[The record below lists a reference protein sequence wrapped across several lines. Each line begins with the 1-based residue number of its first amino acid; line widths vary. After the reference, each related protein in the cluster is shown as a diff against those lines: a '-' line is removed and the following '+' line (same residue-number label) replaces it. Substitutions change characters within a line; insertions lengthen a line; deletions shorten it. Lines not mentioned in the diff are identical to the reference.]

1 MNYETYDLDMYVDCV
16 SDYFDDGDVIYV
28 DSIGYLL
35 DDIED
40 GGVDVVEQDVTQME
54 FLIDAYSDDSF
65 IEM

>member
-40 GGVDVVEQDVTQME
+40 GGVDVVEQDGTQME